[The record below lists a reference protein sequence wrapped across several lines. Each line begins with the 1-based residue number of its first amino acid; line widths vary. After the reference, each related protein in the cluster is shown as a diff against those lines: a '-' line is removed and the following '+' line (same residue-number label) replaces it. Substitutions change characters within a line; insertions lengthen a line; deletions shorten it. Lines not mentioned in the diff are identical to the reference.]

1 MNNMISFLED
11 DKKFNFRVCAIILD
25 SDKKRVLIQM
35 INGRDYYVLPGG
47 RVEWMESS
55 TKALRREL
63 FEELGLEN
71 FELKARALMEYF
83 FERKKDL
90 FYHEVGHCFVATLK
104 KDEEIEKMQDFNG
117 KEGDFSTF
125 KWVEINKIDD
135 YDIKPK
141 RLKHVI
147 KNYDAPYEFMDL
159 EERIK

>member
-25 SDKKRVLIQM
+25 SSQKRVLIQM
-35 INGRDYYVLPGG
+35 IQGRDYYVLPGG

-55 TKALRREL
+55 TKALKREL

-71 FELKARALMEYF
+71 LELTPRAIMEYF

-90 FYHEVGHCFVATLK
+90 YYHEVGHCFVTTLRS
-104 KDEEIEKMQDFNG
+104 DEPINKMQDFAG

-125 KWVEINKIDD
+125 KWVDLTDIDK
-135 YDIKPK
+135 YNIRPRRLNSIIK
-141 RLKHVI
+141 HH
-147 KNYDAPYEFMDL
+147 NAPYEYIDL
-159 EERIK
+159 EDR

>member
-25 SDKKRVLIQM
+25 SSQKRVLIQM
-35 INGRDYYVLPGG
+35 IEGRDYYVLPGG

-55 TKALRREL
+55 TKALKREL

-71 FELKARALMEYF
+71 IELKARAVMEYF

-90 FYHEVGHCFVATLK
+90 FYHEVGHCFVTTLRN
-104 KDEEIEKMQDFNG
+104 DEPINNMQDFSG

-125 KWVEINKIDD
+125 KWVEIDSIDD
-135 YDIKPK
+135 YEIKPK
-141 RLKHVI
+141 RLKSVI
-147 KNYDAPYEFMDL
+147 KNYNAPYEYIDL
-159 EERIK
+159 EDK